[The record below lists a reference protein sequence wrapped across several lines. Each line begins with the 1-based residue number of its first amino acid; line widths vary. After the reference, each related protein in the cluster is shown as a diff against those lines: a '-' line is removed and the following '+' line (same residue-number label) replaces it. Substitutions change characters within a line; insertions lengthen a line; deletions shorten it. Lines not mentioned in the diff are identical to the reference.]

1 MKLLSQAKLFD
12 DCTITVDVFF
22 LEVVEHVAATT
33 NHLEQT
39 ASGVMVVL
47 VCFEVLGQVVDSL
60 GEDCD
65 LYLCGTGV
73 GVMQS
78 VLFDYLSFFFFSHH
92 GYIHLIKI
100 FRR

>member
-1 MKLLSQAKLFD
+1 MFALMILLVG
-12 DCTITVDVFF
+12 T
-22 LEVVEHVAATT
+22 
-33 NHLEQT
+33 
-39 ASGVMVVL
+39 
-47 VCFEVLGQVVDSL
+47 EVLGEVVDSL

>member
-22 LEVVEHVAATT
+22 LEVVEHIAATT

-47 VCFEVLGQVVDSL
+47 VCFEVLGQVVDPLSQKGDLHL
-60 GEDCD
+60 GR
-65 LYLCGTGV
+65 TGIPFML
-73 GVMQS
+73 GILLDNS
-78 VLFDYLSFFFFSHH
+78 VLFFL
-92 GYIHLIKI
+92 
-100 FRR
+100 